1 MIKQASTSM
10 HYLNLS
16 ECRSCDHGGDDALE
30 AEDYLLL
37 LGTLRIKAFQLV
49 GCTSFAIEFNL
60 PWQILS
66 LLASCLFAA
75 SPKLL

>member
-1 MIKQASTSM
+1 M
-10 HYLNLS
+10 
-16 ECRSCDHGGDDALE
+16 E